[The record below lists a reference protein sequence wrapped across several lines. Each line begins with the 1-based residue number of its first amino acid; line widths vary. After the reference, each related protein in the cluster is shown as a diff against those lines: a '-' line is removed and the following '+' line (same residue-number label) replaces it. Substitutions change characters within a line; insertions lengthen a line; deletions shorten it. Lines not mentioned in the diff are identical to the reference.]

1 MRWFLYKGEDID
13 YEFLVPKK
21 ENLDGKQVRLM
32 SCGILPTSSPGVGAF
47 PGFPGQFVTLL
58 ASSVS
63 LWMLLRIRGF
73 CVLEFVNSAQQQPV
87 CYLMSFFFVF

>member
-1 MRWFLYKGEDID
+1 M
-13 YEFLVPKK
+13 K
-21 ENLDGKQVRLM
+21 ENLDGNQVRLM

-47 PGFPGQFVTLL
+47 PGFFGRFVTLL

-73 CVLEFVNSAQQQPV
+73 CEIEFVNSAQQQLV
-87 CYLMSFFFVF
+87 CYLTSFFYVF

>member
-1 MRWFLYKGEDID
+1 MRRVLNKNEVIVF
-13 YEFLVPKK
+13 EFLVPKK
-21 ENLDGKQVRLM
+21 EILDGNQVRLM

-47 PGFPGQFVTLL
+47 PGFPGRFVPLL

-73 CVLEFVNSAQQQPV
+73 CAFEFGHSAQHQPV
-87 CYLMSFFFVF
+87 